1 MMGERN
7 GALTILDPL
16 LRRKD
21 VAAWRARAFVLAMT
35 GDVAGAESAAYAVLP
50 RYQADALKPF
60 LERLASLKATE
71 KAAAVHFGHFPED
84 KVPAEAVAASPPS
97 SASDGSSAMAPDKPD
112 GDATVAEP
120 RDADAHSLAEDRRSA
135 QRRAAAERATVEK
148 KIKAREAAKEKK
160 ANPSRYWVQ
169 IASGSYKPDLDKE
182 WEVQKGR
189 YGKLL
194 SGRSPWTTPY
204 RSTNRLLVGP
214 FASGDAAQDFV
225 NDAKDKGLSCFPVTT
240 SSGQKVERVN

>member
-1 MMGERN
+1 
-7 GALTILDPL
+7 
-16 LRRKD
+16 
-21 VAAWRARAFVLAMT
+21 
-35 GDVAGAESAAYAVLP
+35 VLP

-60 LERLASLKATE
+60 LERLSTLKGSE

-84 KVPAEAVAASPPS
+84 KVPVQAAAASPVS
-97 SASDGSSAMAPDKPD
+97 SAKAGSAPVMPEKPIEQVAVVEQKESDA
-112 GDATVAEP
+112 
-120 RDADAHSLAEDRRSA
+120 RSLAEDRRAA
-135 QRRAAAERATVEK
+135 QRRAAAERAATEK
-148 KIKAREAAKEKK
+148 KAKAREEAKEKK

-194 SGRSPWTTPY
+194 SGKSPWTTPY

-214 FASGDAAQDFV
+214 FPSRDAAQDFV
-225 NDAKDKGLSCFPVTT
+225 NDARDKGLSSFPVTT
-240 SSGQKVERVN
+240 SSGQKVERLN